1 MTSYCHNSCL
11 VNENSIHVIEDAS
24 ENWQCE
30 GLPRSLS
37 RLIKSKDSN
46 SIFLT
51 LNPELHKHPQI
62 KPWTSGLYGWKL
74 GIASTWDLRT
84 DSCQHLALALDLW
97 ALGTVTFGYEH
108 CCELPAV
115 CLSSELRKW
124 KFLKCWHVLDHFVQK
139 TCSILLLHVG
149 QTEASSV
156 WVIYPKVT
164 WVQWVGNYIKRNSFQ
179 LILWTLYVLPNM
191 SVQPHGSLF
200 FVQSMT

>member
-1 MTSYCHNSCL
+1 MD
-11 VNENSIHVIEDAS
+11 E
-24 ENWQCE
+24 
-30 GLPRSLS
+30 SLA
-37 RLIKSKDSN
+37 
-46 SIFLT
+46 
-51 LNPELHKHPQI
+51 LHP
-62 KPWTSGLYGWKL
+62 PGTSGQTPVNILPWL
-74 GIASTWDLRT
+74 SI
-84 DSCQHLALALDLW
+84 LW

-124 KFLKCWHVLDHFVQK
+124 KFLKCWHVLDRFVQK

-200 FVQSMT
+200 FVQSMTQILRKLD